1 MQGLRLSFLLCALA
15 LGGCRDQPAAAYP
28 GYAEADYV
36 RLASPIGGVLAR
48 SHVSR
53 GAILEAGQPA
63 FVLEQESERAALAEA
78 AARVE
83 RARAELA
90 DLEKGGRPDELAVA
104 QAQLAQ
110 GEAALRLS
118 QAELDRRRALLA
130 RGFVAQTQVDQA
142 LANARSDEQ
151 RVREL
156 RARLRVLRLGA
167 RSDAVRAAQKEVDAA
182 LALQQ
187 QAEWRV
193 SRKTVR
199 SPLRAQV
206 VDVLYREGELVEAGA
221 PVVSLLA
228 PQNVRARFFVPQAA
242 LGGLRIGQPVSLRCD
257 GCAQEVRAT
266 VSFIAPQAEYTAP
279 LIYSQQNRAT
289 LVFMAEATPD
299 PRAAVQLH
307 PGQPLEVRPVAAT
320 AQ

>member
-1 MQGLRLSFLLCALA
+1 MHGFRMSLLLCVLA

-36 RLASPIGGVLAR
+36 RLSSPIGGVLAQ

-78 AARVE
+78 AARAE
-83 RARAELA
+83 RARAMLA
-90 DLEKGGRPDELAVA
+90 DLEKGSRPDELAVA

-110 GEAALRLS
+110 GEASLRLS

-130 RGFVAQTQVDQA
+130 RGFVAQAQVDQA
-142 LANARSDEQ
+142 RAAASGDEQ

-187 QAEWRV
+187 QAEWRL

-199 SPLRAQV
+199 SPLRALV

-228 PQNVRARFFVPQAA
+228 PQNLRARFFVPQAA
-242 LGGLRIGQPVSLRCD
+242 LGSLRIGQPVSLRCD
-257 GCAQEVRAT
+257 GCTQEVRAT

-289 LVFMAEATPD
+289 LVFMIEATPD

-307 PGQPLEVRPVAAT
+307 PGQPLEVRPLAK
-320 AQ
+320 